1 MGKSKSKFDVLSLV
15 IIGVMALAVV
25 MAIVG
30 ICISWLSLSAKGI
43 NGKTTTEFTTLA
55 KMVEANNEVDKK
67 LYSSLDAI
75 YAFAILSV
83 ILSALVLII
92 YILSKFVKVKALKF
106 VVAALSALLVVF
118 ALLSIILTFTCYN
131 TDLCKVT
138 INLGGSYAPA
148 AGAWLLAV
156 FGVLGGAS
164 GLAGALKK

>member
-15 IIGVMALAVV
+15 IIGVMALALI

-30 ICISWLSLSAKGI
+30 VCISWLSVSAK
-43 NGKTTTEFTTLA
+43 NVMGKTTTEFATLA
-55 KMVEANNEVDKK
+55 KMVEANDKVDKA

-75 YAFAILSV
+75 YAFAILTV
-83 ILSALVLII
+83 ILSALDLTL
-92 YILSKFVKVKALKF
+92 YILSKFLKVKALKF

-138 INLGGSYAPA
+138 INLGGSFAPA

-156 FGVLGGAS
+156 FGVLGGAA
-164 GLAGALKK
+164 GIAGALKK